1 MQYILKKLAE
11 PSSWS
16 GLGAILAVVGFNLD
30 ADLLQ
35 AIAVFG
41 AAAAGLVGIVLDEK
55 SAA

>member
-16 GLGAILAVVGFNLD
+16 GLGAILAVVGLNLE

-55 SAA
+55 SA

>member
-16 GLGAILAVVGFNLD
+16 GLGAILAVVGLNLE

-41 AAAAGLVGIVLDEK
+41 AAAAGLASVFVKEK
-55 SAA
+55 QA